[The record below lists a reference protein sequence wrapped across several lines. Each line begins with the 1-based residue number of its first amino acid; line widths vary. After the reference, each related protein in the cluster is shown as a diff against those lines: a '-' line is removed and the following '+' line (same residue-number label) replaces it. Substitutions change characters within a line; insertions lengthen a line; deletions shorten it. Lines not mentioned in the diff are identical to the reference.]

1 MPRCFSDN
9 TLWCLV
15 ATTPRIRTRRG
26 PPRTFRAFS
35 DANYRL
41 LWPANFLSFMSRW
54 MQMFTLGWFVL
65 VRTDSPWLV
74 VMVGFSGTAPML
86 LLGLFGGYLAD
97 SFPRQRLIV
106 LTQLACLVAAVAMTV
121 LLANDGAVYWHA
133 YLMALVIGGAWA
145 LDMPARRSAIHDLL
159 GSTGVTN
166 GLALDTVGMSAS
178 RMLGPALAGVLIST
192 MGFAGAYASCDSPLR
207 RRSRPTDAVPSPRRR
222 SRSRSVKSLEQ
233 SARRRPVREKQS
245 DASGGGYGDDY
256 DERLALPIHA
266 PDPRRGQGGAEHG
279 RIYIAGSILS
289 LVALFVFALSSWY
302 ALSLPALIVL
312 GFGAAGFSTMQ
323 ATLIMLVAEKD
334 MRGKALGVV
343 TLAIG
348 TGPLGVLS
356 LAAMTTAV
364 SAPFALGV
372 NAVLGTIALLVI
384 GLTMRTLVRP
394 TVEARTAPAE
404 TAS

>member
-1 MPRCFSDN
+1 M
-9 TLWCLV
+9 
-15 ATTPRIRTRRG
+15 
-26 PPRTFRAFS
+26 
-35 DANYRL
+35 
-41 LWPANFLSFMSRW
+41 
-54 MQMFTLGWFVL
+54 
-65 VRTDSPWLV
+65 
-74 VMVGFSGTAPML
+74 
-86 LLGLFGGYLAD
+86 
-97 SFPRQRLIV
+97 
-106 LTQLACLVAAVAMTV
+106 
-121 LLANDGAVYWHA
+121 
-133 YLMALVIGGAWA
+133 
-145 LDMPARRSAIHDLL
+145 
-159 GSTGVTN
+159 
-166 GLALDTVGMSAS
+166 
-178 RMLGPALAGVLIST
+178 
-192 MGFAGAYASCDSPLR
+192 
-207 RRSRPTDAVPSPRRR
+207 
-222 SRSRSVKSLEQ
+222 
-233 SARRRPVREKQS
+233 
-245 DASGGGYGDDY
+245 
-256 DERLALPIHA
+256 
-266 PDPRRGQGGAEHG
+266 
-279 RIYIAGSILS
+279 
-289 LVALFVFALSSWY
+289 ALFVFALSSWY

>member
-1 MPRCFSDN
+1 MRATFECQEKWGSPDTHRDRLTPIRTGYNMPRCFSDN

-192 MGFAGAYASCDSPLR
+192 MGFAGAYAVATAFYVVEVVLLMR
-207 RRSRPTDAVPSPRRR
+207 FRVPGVDRGAGPSNLLSNLLVGVRY
-222 SRSRSVKSLEQ
+222 VKS
-233 SARRRPVREKQS
+233 
-245 DASGGGYGDDY
+245 
-256 DERLALPIHA
+256 
-266 PDPRRGQGGAEHG
+266 
-279 RIYIAGSILS
+279 
-289 LVALFVFALSSWY
+289 
-302 ALSLPALIVL
+302 
-312 GFGAAGFSTMQ
+312 
-323 ATLIMLVAEKD
+323 
-334 MRGKALGVV
+334 
-343 TLAIG
+343 
-348 TGPLGVLS
+348 
-356 LAAMTTAV
+356 
-364 SAPFALGV
+364 
-372 NAVLGTIALLVI
+372 N
-384 GLTMRTLVRP
+384 RTLRAAVMVTITMNVLLFP
-394 TVEARTAPAE
+394 YMHLIPVVAREVLNTAAYTSRARYFRSWPCSCSLCPAGMRCRCPL
-404 TAS
+404 